1 MESSQNATIIEQF
14 DDDDEVT
21 SPSYTYDDI
30 CFNDLYPERPLD
42 YDGMLEVI
50 EADYDWSLD
59 PWIRGQYPP
68 RTHIHVPPKRK
79 KFFYTTPVVYNN
91 TFK

>member
-21 SPSYTYDDI
+21 SPSYTYDDDI

-42 YDGMLEVI
+42 YDGMIEVI
-50 EADYDWSLD
+50 EADYD
-59 PWIRGQYPP
+59 
-68 RTHIHVPPKRK
+68 
-79 KFFYTTPVVYNN
+79 
-91 TFK
+91 